1 MSDLFNRD
9 GFMPSEPFSE
19 VIQDIHYVKD
29 YLGLTLDFTYD
40 DNLIYLIMSAS
51 ASYILDYTQLTIEE
65 LDKHYQ
71 SSLIFLII
79 CSELYLN
86 RTASLS
92 TGNNGIYNKLLDKMM
107 VNLKNDWL

>member
-1 MSDLFNRD
+1 MSLFDKD
-9 GFMPSEPFSE
+9 GFMPSAPFSE
-19 VIQDIHYVKD
+19 IIEDINYVKD
-29 YLGLTLDFTYD
+29 YLGLTYDFTYD
-40 DNLIYLIMSAS
+40 DNLIYVIMDAS
-51 ASYILDYTQLTIEE
+51 ASYIIDYTQLSLEE
-65 LDKHYQ
+65 LDKHLQ

-107 VNLKNDWL
+107 INLKNDWL

>member
-1 MSDLFNRD
+1 MSLFD
-9 GFMPSEPFSE
+9 KEGFIPSAPFSE
-19 VIQDIHYVKD
+19 IIGDISLVKD
-29 YLGLTLDFTYD
+29 YLNITLDDTYN
-40 DNLIYLIMSAS
+40 DNLLYVIMDAS
-51 ASYILDYTQLTIEE
+51 AQYIIDYTQLSIEE
-65 LDKHYQ
+65 LDKHLQ

-107 VNLKNDWL
+107 INLKSDWL